1 MGADGGM
8 CWIKLRNPTKYN
20 RVCELIKPFYFLT
33 YVDDYHESNIDW
45 ESGGIYSP
53 EYLVGTYGT
62 DQEFSIHDDLVEVLE
77 DNFDE
82 VISGMDPTPTY
93 GQLTFLELVEDLKTR
108 PFTDNNQI
116 SYFYLTEKSY
126 SSYKM
131 RDFIDPNGRRISKLE
146 IMLWGIIK
154 YSKPEELREDLG
166 ILADIKVNDWLNELR
181 SLLEPNSFGS
191 EETWT

>member
-8 CWIKLRNPTKYN
+8 CWIRLRNPTKYN

-116 SYFYLTEKSY
+116 SYFYLTEKSC

-146 IMLWGIIK
+146 IMLWDIVE

-166 ILADIKVNDWLNELR
+166 ILADIKVNDWLDELR
-181 SLLEPNSFGS
+181 LLLEPNSFGS